1 MINNVLQNEV
11 INTDADASI
20 KGLGLQ
26 KIRAVERLLSGLL
39 EKKTAIMCTIEYIDD
54 VLQLDISDN
63 KPEYIAEQNKS
74 YESSFSLNSKEVK
87 NSLRIFFDNWYGII
101 EGSESIKFVFYTNTS
116 IMKEKKVGA
125 LLEKDLDLPE
135 EPILQLLIDKKYS
148 EALPFFKV
156 VFEDYYIKQYEK
168 HTKDLSSYKKI
179 LESMQDDQWISFLKL
194 IEWNFGKADEQEVR
208 KNVSDKVIS
217 LCNIFDVDK
226 KHASSIVAELLDMV
240 ESRTFE
246 KDFLKRIVHVGEVK
260 ALFLEKSINAKVKA
274 SLDPIYTKWDG
285 VQCDDIRNMQDKV
298 VSVCSNFDQDELDY
312 YKEEYTDGAYEQK
325 NHNDIRAVKA
335 FNYRIYNVCRR
346 EIKKYIKDHNG
357 VHTQEQVIE
366 LINGLT
372 QKAED
377 LINDKAQTYNVA
389 FKDRD
394 MIKKTILI
402 LFEECFL
409 AFDERSIIN
418 G

>member
-1 MINNVLQNEV
+1 
-11 INTDADASI
+11 
-20 KGLGLQ
+20 
-26 KIRAVERLLSGLL
+26 
-39 EKKTAIMCTIEYIDD
+39 
-54 VLQLDISDN
+54 
-63 KPEYIAEQNKS
+63 
-74 YESSFSLNSKEVK
+74 
-87 NSLRIFFDNWYGII
+87 
-101 EGSESIKFVFYTNTS
+101 
-116 IMKEKKVGA
+116 
-125 LLEKDLDLPE
+125 
-135 EPILQLLIDKKYS
+135 
-148 EALPFFKV
+148 
-156 VFEDYYIKQYEK
+156 
-168 HTKDLSSYKKI
+168 
-179 LESMQDDQWISFLKL
+179 MQDDQWISFLKL